1 MKISKGIEDGYT
13 LAKFYLFKIKNE
25 LGQNMT
31 INRIKRITK
40 MLNWVV
46 ILLSAVTI
54 LKIKKL

>member
-1 MKISKGIEDGYT
+1 MKVSKKIEDGYT
-13 LAKFYLFKIKNE
+13 LAKYLVFKIKNE

-40 MLNWVV
+40 MLNLVV

>member
-1 MKISKGIEDGYT
+1 MKFSKKIEDGYT
-13 LAKFYLFKIKNE
+13 LAKYLVFKIKNE

-46 ILLSAVTI
+46 IILSVVTI